1 MFSFR
6 PNSEVQEAIKKTMA
20 GTRVILW
27 DSGLADGR
35 AHGER
40 EREESKSAN
49 IKSAKCS

>member
-35 AHGER
+35 AHRAREGGEQ
-40 EREESKSAN
+40 
-49 IKSAKCS
+49 I